1 MSQLQNYFDRYFLS
15 ATEVALALDISEAGC
30 DELVAQALF
39 PAPSY
44 VVTEQRLH
52 SVVFGE
58 FDAIGLADAQYFH
71 RDMLAWMRHA
81 LGLLTQLDLTAARD
95 LLEHTFEHEFKIALQ
110 HLHLTCWALPDA
122 FDENGQ
128 AIEAGLAAR
137 CEKNWG
143 YFQTG
148 IFGLCVAHPA
158 SAAAIAEK
166 EILQEKLIA
175 ISQNGTRSDYQT
187 KEINALLEVIAQYEN
202 AAMPFT
208 PLEYPRSSR
217 YRLVEQLRRSL
228 NELLRNPDQA

>member
-1 MSQLQNYFDRYFLS
+1 MSQLQNYFDHYFLS
-15 ATEVALALDISEAGC
+15 ATEVALALDINVAAC
-30 DELVAQALF
+30 DELVAHTLF

-44 VVTEQRLH
+44 VVREQRLH

-110 HLHLTCWALPDA
+110 HLHLTCWALPDS

-143 YFQTG
+143 YFQAG
-148 IFGLCVAHPA
+148 IFGLCVAHPV

-217 YRLVEQLRRSL
+217 YRLVEQLRRGL